1 MKRIVL
7 TIGLTLLVVSLLP
20 LSSFCQEKLEIKAK
34 LWKYASICE
43 FEDPPQSSGY
53 NIKATNDKV
62 TLEVTDCKTFE
73 KKHARPAA
81 VAVSLKNNG
90 PSTMDVT
97 VDKDLASVE
106 VVTKDSQA
114 VPAIAKRFM
123 VEGPMG
129 GKKMEFVTRV
139 EASYLIKLDAGQQ
152 INVVYLFSKADL
164 GDTIKVSKL
173 KPVKIEQ

>member
-7 TIGLTLLVVSLLP
+7 LIGLILLVASLLP

-34 LWKYASICE
+34 LWKYPSICE
-43 FEDPPQSSGY
+43 FEDPPHSSGY

-81 VAVSLKNNG
+81 VAVTLKNSG
-90 PSTMDVT
+90 TSPLDVT
-97 VDKDLASVE
+97 IDKDLASVE
-106 VVTKDSQA
+106 VVTKDNQT

-129 GKKMEFVTRV
+129 GKKMEFVTRA
-139 EASYLIKLDAGQQ
+139 EASYLLKLDPAQEVS
-152 INVVYLFSKADL
+152 VVYLFSKADV

-173 KPVKIEQ
+173 KPAKIE

>member
-7 TIGLTLLVVSLLP
+7 MIALTLLVASLLP
-20 LSSFCQEKLEIKAK
+20 LSSFCQDKLEIKAK

-43 FEDPPQSSGY
+43 FEDPPSSSGY

-81 VAVSLKNNG
+81 VAVSLKNTG
-90 PSTMDVT
+90 SAAMDVT

-106 VVTKDSQA
+106 VVTKDSQTI
-114 VPAIAKRFM
+114 PAIAKRFM

-129 GKKMEFVTRV
+129 GKKMEYVTRA
-139 EASYLIKLDAGQQ
+139 EASYLIKLDAGQT
-152 INVVYLFSKADL
+152 INVVYLFAKAEP
-164 GDTIKVSKL
+164 GDTIRVSKL
-173 KPVKIEQ
+173 KPAKIEP